1 VTARDDV
8 LAAVRGA
15 LRSEPRLDLH
25 RFPIAVSLDED
36 ALILEGDVANIAQKK
51 LALERAAAVP
61 GSAGILDRL
70 RVRPAERMG
79 DEQVR
84 NAVRDALLGE
94 PAFGEI
100 ALYEID
106 AGDKKAVRT
115 PDGAR
120 GSIVVEVSDGVVT
133 LDGQVLGLGHK
144 RLAGVLAWWV
154 PGSRDVINGLAVE
167 PPEEDNDAEIADAV
181 RIALEKDMF
190 VNASQIRIGV
200 KNAVVTLAGLVPN
213 EAEREMAEFDA
224 WYVFAV
230 DKVVNRIEV
239 HP

>member
-1 VTARDDV
+1 MTARDDV
-8 LAAVRGA
+8 LAAVRSA

>member
-1 VTARDDV
+1 MTARDDV
-8 LAAVRGA
+8 LAAVRSA

-25 RFPIAVSLDED
+25 CFPIAVSLDED
-36 ALILEGDVANIAQKK
+36 ALILEGEVADIAQKK

-79 DEQVR
+79 DEEVR

-106 AGDKKAVRT
+106 AGEKKAVHT

-120 GSIVVEVSDGVVT
+120 GSVVVDVSDGVVT
-133 LDGQVLGLGHK
+133 LDGQVPGLGHK

-190 VNASQIRIGV
+190 VNAGQIRIGV
-200 KNAVVTLAGLVPN
+200 KNAVVTLAGLVPS